1 MHRASRA
8 ALLLPLLPLLPLLLS
23 SFDATAQETLDP
35 PPGVQAEGLPPIAA
49 ALGARLKPYGEFV
62 AHQLVAWHPARREM
76 LVSRRAAGSP
86 QLHVVAE
93 PGVRPKPLA
102 DLAPAV
108 VAEWNRAV
116 DPPAAVARAIARL
129 EGSRFTEFSA
139 SEDGRRIAY
148 VEMASP
154 MESHLWV
161 MEVASGKRRRVTPVP
176 KGDPVSY
183 RLPRFMMD
191 GRSLLATSDR
201 GSEYRRIVQVPLA
214 GGAERVLTDHL
225 KYDIDD
231 LQVARDGA
239 RVAFTS
245 NEGGSHSLRFLDGGT
260 LKEQPRPP
268 LFNGVISDLA
278 WRPGSAE
285 VGFQLASAR
294 SAGDVFTYDVAE
306 NKLARWTNGNNP
318 NVNVSTFPE
327 PRVVKWK
334 TLDGIEST
342 ALHYPP
348 SDRHPGKRPVLV
360 DLRGGPG
367 SQARAAFIGERNYL
381 VTELGIAVV
390 YPSLRGAPGFGKTF
404 RRLGIGPR
412 RDETAREVAALLDWI
427 RAQPDLDADRVLL
440 AGAGAGATIALAS
453 TVQHAARVAGV
464 VAVLPAS
471 VPAGTERLAK
481 PAFIVVGRADPTA
494 SPAREAA
501 AALESRGVTA
511 WILEVESSGPGL
523 LGRTGAD
530 YLAGATVE
538 FAQKVLLR

>member
-1 MHRASRA
+1 MHRIPRA
-8 ALLLPLLPLLPLLLS
+8 AVLVCLLLASVAAL
-23 SFDATAQETLDP
+23 AQEILAP
-35 PPGVQAEGLPPIAA
+35 PSGVIAEGLPPIAA
-49 ALGARLKPYGEFV
+49 ALGERLKPYGEFV
-62 AHQLVAWHPARREM
+62 GHQLVAWHPVRREM
-76 LVSRRAAGSP
+76 LVNRRTTGSP

-93 PGVRPKPLA
+93 PGVRPVPLA
-102 DLAPAV
+102 DLSPPV

-129 EGSRFTEFSA
+129 EGSRFAEFSA
-139 SEDGRRIAY
+139 SDDGRRIAY
-148 VEMASP
+148 VEVASP
-154 MESHLWV
+154 IESHLWV
-161 MEVASGKRRRVTPVP
+161 MEVATGKRRRVTPAS

-183 RLPRFMMD
+183 RLPRFMKD

-214 GGAERVLTDHL
+214 GGAERVLTEHL

-231 LQVARDGA
+231 LQVSPDGA

-245 NEGGSHSLRFLDGGT
+245 NEGGSHSLRFLDGKT

-268 LFNGVISDLA
+268 LFNGVISDIA

-294 SAGDVFTYDVAE
+294 SAGDVFTYEVEE

-327 PRVVKWK
+327 PRVVRWK
-334 TLDGIEST
+334 SIDGIEST

-348 SDRHPGKRPVLV
+348 SQRHAGKRPVLV

-412 RDETAREVAALLDWI
+412 RDETAREIAALLDWI

-440 AGAGAGATIALAS
+440 AGSGAGATIALAS
-453 TVQHAARVAGV
+453 AVEHAARIAGV
-464 VAVLPAS
+464 VAVLPS
-471 VPAGTERLAK
+471 SIPAGTERLPK
-481 PAFIVVGRADPTA
+481 PAFIVVGRADPSA

-501 AALESRGVTA
+501 TALKSRGVTA
-511 WILEVESSGPGL
+511 WILEVEASGPGL

-530 YLAGATVE
+530 FLAGATVE